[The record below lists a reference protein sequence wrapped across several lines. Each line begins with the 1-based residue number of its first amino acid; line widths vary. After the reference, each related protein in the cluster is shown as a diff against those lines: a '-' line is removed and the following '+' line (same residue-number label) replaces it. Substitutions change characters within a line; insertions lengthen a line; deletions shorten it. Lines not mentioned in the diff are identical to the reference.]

1 MKTTADPSADHQ
13 VSWQSAFWGLVPI
26 ALNSMVQPSGKV
38 CDSPAAIGHLLRVSP
53 AMCFL
58 DAVTVLVRTVVYT
71 ITTRSLSAANRRIL
85 IQRYTADDDNA
96 GSVQNFKENTVTRWV
111 AIALSIP
118 QIVKLFAFQG
128 TPLTQTCAAM
138 FLGSFVLVELLV
150 VIPKALTTKPFEAG
164 EETNGAGADSL
175 PYLTVAASACLVL
188 YAVARALVAI
198 LEPYYVTLDTLQCT
212 GLTIFVCGCTAFVP
226 SGLYSHILRRRN
238 PVPDRAVANPANP
251 TPSEAPTAKPR
262 GRILALENFLLLLIT
277 AVPVVYFLLTFFL
290 SPERID
296 QEPLNAS
303 ASNVVALVMIAIWA
317 LLCLLWAS
325 ATFKAVRFRGRE
337 SARRVEIILSWY
349 FWTLHLVA
357 AVLCYRYVYDSKGTV
372 KPAWTEILG

>member
-1 MKTTADPSADHQ
+1 MSYLMKTTADPSADHQ

-53 AMCFL
+53 VMCVF

-71 ITTRSLSAANRRIL
+71 ITTRSFSAANRRIL

-96 GSVQNFKENTVTRWV
+96 GDVQNFKENTVTRWI
-111 AIALSIP
+111 AIALSVP

-150 VIPKALTTKPFEAG
+150 VVPKALTTRPFEAD

-198 LEPYYVTLDTLQCT
+198 LEPYHFTLDTLQCT

-226 SGLYSHILRRRN
+226 SGLYSHILRRRA
-238 PVPDRAVANPANP
+238 PVPNGAVANP
-251 TPSEAPTAKPR
+251 EAPAARPR
-262 GRILALENFLLLLIT
+262 GRTENFLLLLIT

-290 SPERID
+290 SPERTD
-296 QEPLNAS
+296 KEPLDATV
-303 ASNVVALVMIAIWA
+303 SNIVALVMIGIWA

-325 ATFKAVRFRGRE
+325 ATFKAVRSRGRE
-337 SARRVEIILSWY
+337 SAKRVEIILSWY
-349 FWTLHLVA
+349 FWALHLVA
-357 AVLCYRYVYDSKGTV
+357 AVLCYRYIYDPERTV
-372 KPAWTEILG
+372 KPVWTENLG